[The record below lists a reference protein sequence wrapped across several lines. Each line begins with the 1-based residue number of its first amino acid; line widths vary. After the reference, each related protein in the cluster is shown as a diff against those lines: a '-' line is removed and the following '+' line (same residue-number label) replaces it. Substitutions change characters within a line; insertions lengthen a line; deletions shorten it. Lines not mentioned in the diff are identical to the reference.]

1 MEKEF
6 IDLFELQH
14 RLKQGVESLFP
25 NRIWVKAEV
34 SAVKARSGGHCYME
48 LSQSDQ
54 KGLIAK
60 SSAII
65 WSSKYRFIAP
75 YFESV
80 TGTPLQ
86 EGLVILVQVQVN
98 FSELYGMS
106 LIIDDINPEF
116 SLGEKEQERQRTI
129 QRLQS
134 EGLMGLQKEL
144 ELPVLPCRLAVIS
157 AEDAAGYRD
166 FMRHIEENPYGF
178 KFEIVLFPA
187 LMQGVDCPASII
199 AALDAILYETQ
210 GNALDCCAGKFA
222 TQGNALECRE
232 GEFNVQGNALDCCAG
247 RFAVRTGGAES
258 GAGEFA
264 MQGGGAECVA
274 WQRCRGYDAVLILR
288 GGGAKLDL
296 ACFDDYNLAAVIAQY
311 PLPVLTAI
319 GHDQDYH
326 VCDMVAHEFLKT
338 PTALADYIIDIYARE
353 DERISSF
360 ESRIRLALSNRLY
373 REEALLDSLSARIK
387 GGFSLKITKEE
398 ALLESLAA
406 RIKGGFS
413 LKIAAME
420 SALQVL
426 QTRIQAADPRK
437 ILDRG
442 YALAVDENGVVLKS
456 VAGRQVGD
464 KVSVMFA
471 DGILH
476 AEVVSVAPSA
486 KP

>member
-14 RLKQGVESLFP
+14 LLKQGVESLFP
-25 NRIWVKAEV
+25 DRIWVRAEV
-34 SAVKARSGGHCYME
+34 SAIKARSGGHCYME

-80 TGTPLQ
+80 TGSPLQ

-98 FSELYGMS
+98 YSEMYGMS

-116 SLGEKEQERQRTI
+116 SLGEKEQERQRAI
-129 QRLQS
+129 ERLQK

-144 ELPVLPCRLAVIS
+144 ALPLLPYRLAVIS
-157 AEDAAGYRD
+157 ASDAAGYRD
-166 FMRHIEENPYGF
+166 FMRHVEDNPYGF
-178 KFEIVLFPA
+178 KVEPVLFPA
-187 LMQGVDCPASII
+187 LMQGTDCPASII
-199 AALDAILYETQ
+199 SALDRIME
-210 GNALDCCAGKFA
+210 
-222 TQGNALECRE
+222 E
-232 GEFNVQGNALDCCAG
+232 GEQ
-247 RFAVRTGGAES
+247 
-258 GAGEFA
+258 
-264 MQGGGAECVA
+264 
-274 WQRCRGYDAVLILR
+274 WDAVLILR

-296 ACFDDYNLAAVIAQY
+296 ACFDDYELSAVISQY

-338 PTALADYIIDIYARE
+338 PTALADYILDIYAGE
-353 DERISSF
+353 DMRISSA
-360 ESRIRLALSNRLY
+360 ESRIRLALSNRIY
-373 REEALLDSLSARIK
+373 REEALSD
-387 GGFSLKITKEE
+387 
-398 ALLESLAA
+398 SLAA
-406 RIKGGFS
+406 RIKGGFV

-420 SALQVL
+420 SALNVL

-437 ILDRG
+437 ILERG
-442 YALAVDENGVVLKS
+442 YALAVDGNGVVLKGVS
-456 VAGRQVGD
+456 GCSRGD
-464 KVSVMFA
+464 KVSLMFA
-471 DGILH
+471 DGTLH
-476 AEVVSVAPSA
+476 GTIDRVESHPRPDRGSE
-486 KP
+486 K